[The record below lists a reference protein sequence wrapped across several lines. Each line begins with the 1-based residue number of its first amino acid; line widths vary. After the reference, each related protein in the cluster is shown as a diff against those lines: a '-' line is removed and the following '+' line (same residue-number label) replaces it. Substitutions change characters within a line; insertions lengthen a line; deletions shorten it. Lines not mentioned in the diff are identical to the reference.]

1 MIKGFPNNL
10 ILVFLYLGLDNKY
23 SNGDFLYFTILKL
36 KLFNKV
42 LIRCLITY
50 DSYKIIIQNYFEN
63 ILLLYSLYI

>member
-23 SNGDFLYFTILKL
+23 SNGDFLYLTILML

-42 LIRCLITY
+42 LIRCLIAY
-50 DSYKIIIQNYFEN
+50 DS
-63 ILLLYSLYI
+63 